1 VAFKL
6 ISPPQTIAC
15 SRDLRV
21 GMASAV
27 RSTETVGSSP
37 QEAGII
43 MIETTPDEAFLLFEK
58 WWSEKAVVTCFS
70 SFFDWSFTF
79 RGRLSAISRDEVSLV
94 SLDAAVTLTVPLRK
108 EGLRFGYAESEEASL
123 TEGVPKGLPGLV
135 LGLPLRLPPSEFST
149 QSGPPLREKLV
160 FIQWPGDSST
170 DI

>member
-1 VAFKL
+1 MKCATRFEKTVRRLQNSWDADKPSGL
-6 ISPPQTIAC
+6 SGTNRHRRLALRRNKSGIA
-15 SRDLRV
+15 
-21 GMASAV
+21 
-27 RSTETVGSSP
+27 
-37 QEAGII
+37 

-108 EGLRFGYAESEEASL
+108 EGLRIGNAESEEASL

-135 LGLPLRLPPSEFST
+135 
-149 QSGPPLREKLV
+149 
-160 FIQWPGDSST
+160 
-170 DI
+170 